1 MLTGMGKRFYFVLF
15 LLILFQPLLFAQMM
29 IKGRVVSA
37 DQKAPLAG
45 VSVFLS
51 NTSFGTTS
59 NSAGEFQ
66 MSAPAA
72 KYDLIASSVGYET
85 HAQTITSENVSE
97 ILITLRPKAQVLDEV
112 VVGAFE
118 KNGWNT
124 WGKFFIENFIGTTE
138 WAEDCVIKN
147 TDVIK
152 FRRDKKKNTI
162 SAIAFDRL
170 IIENKSLGYIISY
183 QLEGFEYNFNTTYLS
198 FMGYPLITPMTGNA
212 ARERRWKTR
221 RDDVYYGSMMD
232 FMRALYRNKI
242 TEAGFEVRRLAKSP
256 NVEKQ
261 RVREIY
267 RNRALIMKTN
277 LLNKYDPVGDST
289 EYYEKILSQT
299 DQILTFSPYLITGD
313 SIAYGIDSVTAALEF
328 PDFLHITYKKAKPPQ
343 KYRIRSPQNTKM
355 MSELTFVT
363 EGPLEVQSNGNY
375 FPPLKLVSAGYWAW
389 SEKIGS
395 LLPFNYKPSEK
406 R

>member
-1 MLTGMGKRFYFVLF
+1 MV
-15 LLILFQPLLFAQMM
+15 
-29 IKGRVVSA
+29 IKGRVISA
-37 DQKAPLAG
+37 DQKTPLAG

-66 MSAPAA
+66 LSAPSA
-72 KYDLIASSVGYET
+72 KYDLIASSVGFET
-85 HAQTITSENVSE
+85 HAQTVTSENSSDLV
-97 ILITLRPKAQVLDEV
+97 ITLSPKAQVLDEV
-112 VVGAFE
+112 IVGAFE

-162 SAIAFDRL
+162 SAIALDRL
-170 IIENKSLGYIISY
+170 IIENKSLGYTISY
-183 QLEGFEYNFNTTYLS
+183 QLEGFEYDFKTTYLS
-198 FMGYPLITPMTGNA
+198 YMGYPLITPMTGNA
-212 ARERRWKTR
+212 AKERRWKSR

-242 TEAGFEVRRLAKSP
+242 SEAGFEVRRLVKTP
-256 NVEKQ
+256 NTEKQ

-267 RNRALIMKTN
+267 RNRALIMRTN
-277 LLNKYDPVGDST
+277 MLNKYDPVGDST
-289 EYYEKILSQT
+289 AYYQKILEQT
-299 DQILTFSPYLITGD
+299 DEISTFSPYLITGD
-313 SIAYGIDSVTAALEF
+313 SIAYAIDSVTAALEF
-328 PDFLHITYKKAKPPQ
+328 PDFLHIIYKKAKAPQ
-343 KYRIRSPQNTKM
+343 KYRERSPQNTRM
-355 MSELTFVT
+355 MSELQFVT
-363 EGPLEVQSNGNY
+363 PGPLEVQSNGNY
-375 FPPLKLVSAGYWAW
+375 FPPLKLVSSGYWAW
-389 SEKIGS
+389 SEKVGS
-395 LLPFNYKPSEK
+395 FLPFDYKPSEI